1 MKAQIE
7 DKGVKENLSL
17 KQDEQVAAIQ
27 LHDCKE
33 KSKVVIEFEN
43 ESAVEMDHFPSVSGV
58 GMAATV
64 INTPSINA
72 NDHGQRVTSD
82 SLVVDPESDAAT
94 VINSVPTSDAFSM
107 QSSKKICFKR
117 NQWVEYKRCA

>member
-1 MKAQIE
+1 LKAQIE
-7 DKGVKENLSL
+7 DEGVKENLSL

-33 KSKVVIEFEN
+33 KSKVDKTVIEFEN

-94 VINSVPTSDAFSM
+94 VINSVPTSD
-107 QSSKKICFKR
+107 KKPMPSPC
-117 NQWVEYKRCA
+117 NQAKNLF